1 MNIELNKSIKKIIN
15 SINNQLR
22 ECEITIK
29 KYFNNQIDDEL
40 QERIKANMKQS
51 LLTNLSNFA
60 KKFKLNQK
68 IYSEKYKDLVGEE
81 DPTFDILNNNEK
93 TNEKKDEFL
102 KFEEPNKLQIRDN
115 ELSHL
120 LNNVNELATIFKDI
134 QTLVMEQGSILYRI
148 DYNIEIAGDNVLK
161 SKNSLIKANEYHKN
175 NCFRNAVLFLLI
187 IIFIEVFM
195 LIFKFL

>member
-93 TNEKKDEFL
+93 TNEKKDGFL
-102 KFEEPNKLQIRDN
+102 RFDEPNKLQIRDN

-134 QTLVMEQGSILYRI
+134 QTLVMEQGSILDRI

-175 NCFRNAVLFLLI
+175 NCFRNAVLVLLI